1 MASTED
7 IGGFLQENKEII
19 RDYVDTRAE
28 LFKLQAVRM
37 AARTVSMLAVVG
49 IVAMLALFVVLFL
62 GMSLSFWLSAVL
74 NNQVAGF
81 AITGGLFVLLLA
93 IVILLRKPLFLN
105 PLVKAI
111 IRETLSE
118 GEGNI
123 SE

>member
-7 IGGFLQENKEII
+7 IGGFLQENKEMI

>member
-7 IGGFLQENKEII
+7 IGGFLQENKDMI

-28 LFKLQAVRM
+28 LFKLQTIRM
-37 AARTVSMLAVVG
+37 TARTVSMLAVVG
-49 IVAMLALFVVLFL
+49 IVAMLSLFIVLFL

-74 NNQVAGF
+74 HNQVAGF
-81 AITGGLFVLLLA
+81 AITGGLFILLL
-93 IVILLRKPLFLN
+93 ILVILLRKPLFLN

-118 GEGNI
+118 GEGNV

>member
-7 IGGFLQENKEII
+7 IGGFLQENKDMI

-37 AARTVSMLAVVG
+37 TARTVSMLAVVG
-49 IVAMLALFVVLFL
+49 IVSMLALFVVLFL
-62 GMSLSFWLSAVL
+62 GMSLSFWLSGVL

-81 AITGGLFVLLLA
+81 AITGSLFVLLLA
-93 IVILLRKPLFLN
+93 LVILLRKPLFLN

>member
-7 IGGFLQENKEII
+7 IGGFLQENKEVI

-37 AARTVSMLAVVG
+37 TARTVSMLAVVG

-81 AITGGLFVLLLA
+81 AITGGLFVLLLV

-111 IRETLSE
+111 IRK
-118 GEGNI
+118 
-123 SE
+123 